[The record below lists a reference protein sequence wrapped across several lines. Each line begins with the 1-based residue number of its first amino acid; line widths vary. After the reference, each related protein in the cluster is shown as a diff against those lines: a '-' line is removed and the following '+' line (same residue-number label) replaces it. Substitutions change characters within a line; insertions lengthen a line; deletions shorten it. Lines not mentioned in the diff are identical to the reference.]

1 MGGPHASQPRARTR
15 KAGVLLT
22 RLTLSTRGNRRWS
35 KTERNPQ
42 PATLPVAFTR
52 VGTFLTTGPGS
63 ESRRQRPGGFGGSQ
77 PQRITWTQVQGDRKD
92 GAPGNTPEAG
102 VTLLLAPVE
111 RPGPGTTACSFLPTR
126 NLENQ
131 GDDGGPRPVMTTAFD
146 QPMVPSPSQGTPLMA
161 GGDQRL
167 PPPSYHPPLR
177 PR

>member
-63 ESRRQRPGGFGGSQ
+63 ESCRQRPGGFGGSQ